1 MNMENY
7 ETDEV
12 YVTTERLREE
22 IMTTNYYILE
32 GIKEGDR
39 DKVMKY
45 KIMLDNLIKIWLK

>member
-1 MNMENY
+1 MENF

-22 IMTTNYYILE
+22 IINTNYYILE
-32 GIKEGDR
+32 GIKEGNK

-45 KIMLDNLIKIWLK
+45 KIMLDNLINIYLKK

>member
-1 MNMENY
+1 MENF

-12 YVTTERLREE
+12 YVTTDRLREE

-45 KIMLDNLIKIWLK
+45 KIMLDNLINIYLKK